1 MNSKL
6 FLYIYSSLHWVTA
19 TFFTSGSELQ
29 ATFVNWILPHQKLY
43 KFPWL
48 SPKLKQNLLV
58 TVEQGHFF
66 IGQLF
71 ANCPINMEEHSY
83 TFEQILF

>member
-1 MNSKL
+1 MNNKL

-48 SPKLKQNLLV
+48 SPKLKQNILV

-83 TFEQILF
+83 TFGQILF